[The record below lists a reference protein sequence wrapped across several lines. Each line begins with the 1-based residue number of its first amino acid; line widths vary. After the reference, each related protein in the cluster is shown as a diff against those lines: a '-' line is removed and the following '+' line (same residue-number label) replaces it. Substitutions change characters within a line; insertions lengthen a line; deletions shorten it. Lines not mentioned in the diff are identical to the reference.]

1 MTVWGWVRQREGS
14 AGARGKRWCT
24 WQEVGVGG
32 GAHTSARWA
41 RTLRALVRA
50 PPGVQ
55 MRMPA
60 GGVMGEMGM
69 MRVMRVM
76 RVMRDDA

>member
-1 MTVWGWVRQREGS
+1 MRAARVHVARG
-14 AGARGKRWCT
+14 GARG
-24 WQEVGVGG
+24 EVGVGG

-69 MRVMRVM
+69 MGVMRVM